1 MCIRDSGLP
10 FQLHALAAGRIE
22 VGVGAPA
29 AAQGRIVEDLVLQ
42 AVAEQIRPQWVF
54 DQIRQSSFESFVS
67 LQEPLDARQEAQ
79 IAAAQD
85 ALG

>member
-1 MCIRDSGLP
+1 M
-10 FQLHALAAGRIE
+10 
-22 VGVGAPA
+22 
-29 AAQGRIVEDLVLQ
+29 
-42 AVAEQIRPQWVF
+42 AEQIRPQWVF